1 MLPLMRANDPMTQSV
16 STRLYYRV
24 ALKLMAL
31 ALVLFILQAMV
42 RAFFSNPET
51 DIRLALGVDLEGL
64 APGEMRR
71 VDWAGREVLVLRRNE
86 AMDVADAAHED
97 RLYDP
102 SSRLSNQPRQAR
114 NAERTL
120 IPGYFVAYAQGTDLS
135 CPLDL
140 VLPEAAAEAGW
151 GGGFTDRCRGSR
163 YDYAGRVYDGQP
175 ARRNLEVPAYR
186 VEGSRIIL
194 GD

>member
-1 MLPLMRANDPMTQSV
+1 MTQSG
-16 STRLYYRV
+16 SRRLYYRV

-51 DIRLALGVDLEGL
+51 DIRLALGVDLSAL
-64 APGEMRR
+64 APGEMQR
-71 VDWAGREVLVLRRNE
+71 VDWAGREVVVLRRSP
-86 AMDVADAAHED
+86 AMDAADAAHAD

-102 SSRLSNQPRQAR
+102 DSRLSNQPRAAR
-114 NAERTL
+114 NPGRSL
-120 IPGYFVAYAQGTDLS
+120 VPGYFIAYGQGTDLS

-140 VLPEAAAEAGW
+140 VSPEVAAEAGW

-186 VEGSRIIL
+186 VEGSRVIL